1 MPFFYGIDYTYI
13 VYVLPAIIF
22 ALYAQAKVQSTFA
35 RYLEVPNSYGF
46 TGAAVARSLLDRN
59 GLYDVEVQ
67 MIPGSLTDHYDP
79 RSKVLRLS
87 ETVYG
92 SSSIAAIGVA
102 AHETGHALQHAQGYA
117 PLSIRNALVPIANI
131 GSNLTWI
138 FVIAGII
145 FGLPSLINIGILF
158 FIGAVLFQI
167 VTLPVEFNASNRAL
181 AMLSGEGF
189 ITKSE
194 LKPVRAVLS
203 AAAMTYVAATIV
215 AIAQLLRLLAIRNR
229 EE

>member
-35 RYLEVPNSYGF
+35 RYLEVPNTYGL

-102 AHETGHALQHAQGYA
+102 AHETGHAIQHAVGYA
-117 PLSIRNALVPIANI
+117 PLAIRNALVPVANL

-181 AMLSGEGF
+181 AMLSKEGF
-189 ITKSE
+189 ITSSE
-194 LKPVRAVLS
+194 LRPVRAVLS

>member
-1 MPFFYGIDYTYI
+1 MPFFYGIDYTYV

-59 GLYDVEVQ
+59 GLYDVEIQ

-87 ETVYG
+87 EAVYG

-117 PLSIRNALVPIANI
+117 PLAVRNALVPIANL